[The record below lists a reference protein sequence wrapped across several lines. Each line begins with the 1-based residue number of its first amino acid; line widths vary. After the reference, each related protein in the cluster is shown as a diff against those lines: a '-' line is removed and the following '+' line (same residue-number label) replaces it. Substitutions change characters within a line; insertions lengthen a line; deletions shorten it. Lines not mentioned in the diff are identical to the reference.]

1 MAKISVIVPVYNV
14 EKYLRRCLDSI
25 LAQTYKDIE
34 ILLID
39 DGSSD
44 NSYEIM
50 TEYAQKDGRIKIFK
64 CEHSGVANVRKNGIE
79 WATGDYIGFID
90 SDDWI
95 EPNMYSSL
103 YNTMVKNDCDLV
115 SSDVWVH
122 GVDGNEWIDFDNYKA
137 GLYTELYR
145 DIYPTMLHD
154 FSVNMKGMRCYLVSK
169 LFRADILKR
178 TIEKIDTR
186 VFYCEDEMI
195 LYRYCLECQS
205 IYIMREPF
213 YHYIK
218 RIGSAELKP
227 NENEPE
233 NMYRLFSNLKE
244 AFEASPYRNVLM
256 PQLYQNA
263 VYLNNR
269 VLRGLYG
276 IDLGGKNAW
285 FFPEIEK
292 LYGHKIVIY
301 GAGAC
306 GQAMQKELWL
316 HGHAGD
322 VVAIVDKN
330 HCKVKMHVGE
340 TASEFIDNLK
350 YDVQPVS
357 AVNNI
362 DYDYVVVAIYNK
374 SVADEAIAELQKKW
388 SIPKDKI
395 IWLKPYKRDIASI
408 LSVAYL

>member
-1 MAKISVIVPVYNV
+1 MDKISVIVPVYNV
-14 EKYLRRCLDSI
+14 EQYLSRCLDSI

-44 NSYEIM
+44 NSYEIIS
-50 TEYAQKDGRIKIFK
+50 EYAQKDSRIKIFK
-64 CEHSGVANVRKNGIE
+64 CEHSGVATVRKNGIE
-79 WATGDYIGFID
+79 WATGKYIGFVD

-95 EPNMYSSL
+95 EPDMYSSL
-103 YNTMVKNDCDLV
+103 CDTMTNNCCDLV
-115 SSDVWVH
+115 SSDVYVH
-122 GVDGNEWIDFDNYKA
+122 GVNGNEWIDYDNYKE
-137 GLYTELYR
+137 GLYTNLCR
-145 DIYPTMLHD
+145 DIYPTMIHD
-154 FSVNMKGMRCYLVSK
+154 FSVGMKGMRCYLYSK
-169 LFRADILKR
+169 LFRAEILKR
-178 TIEKIDTR
+178 SIKKIDTR

-269 VLRGLYG
+269 VLRGLFG
-276 IDLGGKNAW
+276 IDFRQKNSW
-285 FFPEIEK
+285 YFPEIDK
-292 LYGHKIVIY
+292 LFDKRLVIY

-306 GQAMQKELWL
+306 GKALYKELWL
-316 HGHAGD
+316 HGHVGD
-322 VVAIVDKN
+322 IVAVVDKN
-330 HCKVKMHVGE
+330 HDKVKMHVGE
-340 TASEFIDNLK
+340 TASEFIENLK
-350 YDVQPVS
+350 YETQPVS
-357 AVNNI
+357 AVNDI

-374 SVADEAIAELQKKW
+374 SVVEEAIKELQHDW
-388 SIPKDKI
+388 SIPEEKI
-395 IWLKPYKRDIASI
+395 IRMNSYKSDIASI